1 MAKPTLR
8 TGHTTGLAIDSAERQ
23 RKALIMRR
31 DGKTFDQIAKA
42 LGYDSRGTARN
53 ACMAALAEITK
64 EPAEE
69 VKKVALERATWLW
82 SKARRAVIVSG
93 CEPAAISAAAKA
105 LERLSKLEGTD
116 APTQHQEVP
125 PASLLTPDLLA
136 EYERE
141 LEAAKAKVAN

>member
-1 MAKPTLR
+1 MAKPVLR
-8 TGHTTGLAIDSAERQ
+8 TGHTTDLAIESAERQ

-31 DGKTFDQIAKA
+31 DGKTFDQIARA
-42 LGYDSRGTARN
+42 LGYSDRGSARN

-82 SKARRAVIVSG
+82 SKARRAVITTG
-93 CEPAAISAAAKA
+93 GEPAAISAAAKA

-116 APTQHQEVP
+116 APTQHQEVA
-125 PASLLTPDLLA
+125 PALMPDAALIA
-136 EYERE
+136 EYEAE
-141 LEAAKAKVAN
+141 LERAKARVN